1 MSTPEAD
8 ARSSAVETDAL
19 RYESLRAAFDREEL
33 GRHLAL
39 FYETTDA
46 QLRASAAFIDAAL
59 ANDQRCL
66 YLADANDP
74 STIEDAL
81 ASVGIDVDRRL
92 ADGDLE
98 IYPASDLYATDAFD
112 PERSIDLLAD
122 RAQATAETDRYAG
135 LAVAGENTWSFR
147 TGSEFG
153 EVLEFEV
160 GFDDRCPD
168 LPLTAMCQ
176 YDLDRF
182 TNDAIAAA
190 VWTHKRIV
198 YRDTLCENPFYVPP
212 ADRHDHV
219 DAPATEDGGTDPDG
233 TGRSA
238 GTTDTDAAGDPGMDV
253 RLMLE
258 QTLELTHARR
268 QIARREQRLS
278 VVDRAL
284 RHNIRNELNVVLG
297 YLELLRTES
306 NLDRRTREYVDT
318 CLEYTERVVDRSEKA
333 RHIQGTLEDE
343 SVVPVD
349 PLAEVGA
356 AIGRVRDRYP
366 EAAISLTVE
375 GQSLPIDQT
384 AAGHPRPEPD
394 GGSDAAGDS
403 DGLIDDA
410 PSTDS
415 LGRVIAH
422 ERLDI
427 AIVELL
433 VNAITH
439 QDDATKQPVV
449 AIDLSTTGGGYL
461 DLSVSNPGPPIP
473 NDDRRALLSGT
484 ETPLEH
490 GGGIGL
496 WLVKWIVDA
505 SYGELSF
512 PDDGPDVSTVTL
524 TLPHA
529 DR

>member
-122 RAQATAETDRYAG
+122 RAQATADTDRYAG

-198 YRDTLCENPFYVPP
+198 YRDTLCENPFYVSP

-219 DAPATEDGGTDPDG
+219 DTPATEDGGTDPDG

-306 NLDRRTREYVDT
+306 DLDRRTREYVDT

-349 PLAEVGA
+349 PVAEVGA
-356 AIGRVRDRYP
+356 AVRRVRDRYP
-366 EAAISLTVE
+366 EMTVSVTANGRSLSVADGSVGGDPRTTREE
-375 GQSLPIDQT
+375 GAHGVLDV
-384 AAGHPRPEPD
+384 G
-394 GGSDAAGDS
+394 DAVD
-403 DGLIDDA
+403 
-410 PSTDS
+410 

-433 VNAITH
+433 VNAVTH
-439 QDDATKQPVV
+439 QTDDESEDPVV
-449 AIDLSTTGGGYL
+449 SITLSTTDDGYL
-461 DLSVSNPGPPIP
+461 DLSVSNPGPSIP
-473 NDDRRALLSGT
+473 LDDRRALLAGT

-496 WLVKWIVDA
+496 WLVKWIADA
-505 SYGELSF
+505 SYGRLSF
-512 PDDGPDVSTVTL
+512 PDDGSDTSTVTIS
-524 TLPHA
+524 LPCV